1 MGAVI
6 LGRYTRVRWL
16 LASSEAVAELEQPDA
31 NSVTAAAQ
39 LHGAEEVWG
48 LTPDQPVLL
57 TGSGIGSLAGQ
68 EQNRIVAFA
77 AQPAVTSTIALPQH
91 GQWLV
96 SIEHSGSMWAAL
108 RNVRDVEWD
117 KISLDWSAVELPGA
131 NKLIVG
137 RPSHGCRPFDLVAP
151 PVHGTVLPALLDQNG
166 VLLTAPLRSENGP
179 DAYALPE
186 EPEQLMAFLDGICH
200 QVTPCYRY
208 GVLVRGVIRWL
219 NIKPGVRP
227 VTATPITTLFR
238 KRLAV
243 FKRELAARGIYY
255 EDDASET
262 GYELRFAV
270 EDGAVPPSFYES
282 DAALAFTVSGEGAPE
297 DDKREQARQLYDPED
312 DWETGQSYAIDYP
325 AMPARVD
332 VSGTDLVFYTS
343 EFTTVDCVPVNDA
356 WAEAHLEYAGLAAGL
371 DVGASS
377 YPALMMA
384 NRARV
389 EDATGPLPVYGSI
402 VDSADRVQRAAYA
415 FATGGTPNAAV
426 EARLARLRGPIV
438 RVLLGRVALD
448 VAKTGNLDE
457 VARIVATLPPL
468 APGPFPCR
476 AHAVI
481 ELADG
486 LVDQVRQ
493 AALVTSAIGEVIDP
507 LEQHLALL
515 FANRAGGAVYG
526 ISHEIA
532 KWSVNGTVDI
542 GRWGEEVLEPLFGRL
557 EPPDGHPIG

>member
-6 LGRYTRVRWL
+6 LGRYTRLRWL
-16 LASSEAVAELEQPDA
+16 PASSESIAELERPDA

-39 LHGAEEVWG
+39 FHGAEEVWG

-57 TGSGIGSLAGQ
+57 TGSGFSSPASQ
-68 EQNRIVAFA
+68 EQNRIAA
-77 AQPAVTSTIALPQH
+77 CPAQPVVTNTIALPQH

-117 KISLDWSAVELPGA
+117 EISLDWSAVQLPGA
-131 NKLIVG
+131 IKLIVG
-137 RPSHGCRPFDLVAP
+137 RPLRGCQPFDLVTP
-151 PVHGTVLPALLDQNG
+151 PARATASPALLDQDG
-166 VLLTAPLRSENGP
+166 VLLTAPLRSEKGSDDHAP
-179 DAYALPE
+179 PA
-186 EPEQLMAFLDGICH
+186 EPEQLLSFLDGICH

-208 GVLVRGVIRWL
+208 GLLVRGDMRWL
-219 NIKPGVRP
+219 DIKPGIRP
-227 VTATPITTLFR
+227 ATATPITTLLR
-238 KRLAV
+238 ERLAA
-243 FKRELAARGIYY
+243 FRRELAARGIYY
-255 EDDASET
+255 DDDASET

-270 EDGAVPPSFYES
+270 EDGAVPSSFYEP
-282 DAALAFTVSGEGAPE
+282 DAALAFTVSGEGGPE
-297 DDKREQARQLYDPED
+297 DDKREQARRLYDPEN
-312 DWETGQSYAIDYP
+312 DWETGQSYAIDYST
-325 AMPARVD
+325 MPARVD

-343 EFTTVDCVPVNDA
+343 EFTTVHGTPVNDA

-377 YPALMMA
+377 HPALIMA
-384 NRARV
+384 DRARV
-389 EDATGPLPVYGSI
+389 EGATGPLPIHGSI

-448 VAKTGNLDE
+448 VAKTGNLGE
-457 VARIVATLPPL
+457 AARIVATLPPL

-493 AALVTSAIGEVIDP
+493 AALITSAISEVVDP

-515 FANRAGGAVYG
+515 FANRASGAVHG
-526 ISHEIA
+526 VSHEVA

-542 GRWGEEVLEPLFGRL
+542 GRWGEEVLEPLFSL

>member
-6 LGRYTRVRWL
+6 LGRYTRLRWL
-16 LASSEAVAELEQPDA
+16 PATSESIAELERPDA

-39 LHGAEEVWG
+39 FHGAEEVWG
-48 LTPDQPVLL
+48 LTPDQPALL
-57 TGSGIGSLAGQ
+57 TGSGFSSPASQ
-68 EQNRIVAFA
+68 EQNRIAAFP
-77 AQPAVTSTIALPQH
+77 AQPVVTNTIALPQH

-108 RNVRDVEWD
+108 RNVRDVEW
-117 KISLDWSAVELPGA
+117 KEISLDWCAVELPGA
-131 NKLIVG
+131 TKLIVA
-137 RPSHGCRPFDLVAP
+137 RPSRGCQRFDLVAP
-151 PVHGTVLPALLDQNG
+151 PARGTALPALLDQNG
-166 VLLTAPLRSENGP
+166 VLLTAPLRSEKGADDHAP
-179 DAYALPE
+179 PE

-208 GVLVRGVIRWL
+208 GLLVRGDMRWL
-219 NIKPGVRP
+219 DIKPGVRP
-227 VTATPITTLFR
+227 ATATPITTLLR
-238 KRLAV
+238 KRLAL
-243 FKRELAARGIYY
+243 FERELTARGIYY

-270 EDGAVPPSFYES
+270 EDGAVPPSFYEA

-297 DDKREQARQLYDPED
+297 DDKREQARQLYDPEN

-343 EFTTVDCVPVNDA
+343 EFTTIDGMPVSDA
-356 WAEAHLEYAGLAAGL
+356 WAQAHLEYAGLAAGL

-384 NRARV
+384 DRARV
-389 EDATGPLPVYGSI
+389 EGATGPLPVHGSI
-402 VDSADRVQRAAYA
+402 VDSADRVQRAAYV
-415 FATGGTPNAAV
+415 FATGGTPNAAI
-426 EARLARLRGPIV
+426 EARLAKLRGPIV
-438 RVLLGRVALD
+438 RVLLGRFALD
-448 VAKTGNLDE
+448 VANTGNLAE
-457 VARIVATLPPL
+457 ATRIVATLPPL

-481 ELADG
+481 ALADG
-486 LVDQVRQ
+486 LDDQVRQ
-493 AALVTSAIGEVIDP
+493 AAFVTSAIGEVIDP

-515 FANRAGGAVYG
+515 FANRTGGAVRG
-526 ISHEIA
+526 ILHEIA
-532 KWSVNGTVDI
+532 KWYVNGTVDI
-542 GRWGEEVLEPLFGRL
+542 GRWAEEVLEPLFGRL
-557 EPPDGHPIG
+557 EPPDVNHIG

>member
-6 LGRYTRVRWL
+6 LGRYTRIRWL
-16 LASSEAVAELEQPDA
+16 PATSESIAELEQPDA

-39 LHGAEEVWG
+39 FHGAEEVWG

-57 TGSGIGSLAGQ
+57 TGSGFSSPASH
-68 EQNRIVAFA
+68 EQNRIAAFSA
-77 AQPAVTSTIALPQH
+77 KPVVTNTIALPQH

-117 KISLDWSAVELPGA
+117 EISLDWSAVELPGA

-137 RPSHGCRPFDLVAP
+137 RPLRGGQPFDLVAP
-151 PVHGTVLPALLDQNG
+151 PARGTASPALLDLDG
-166 VLLTAPLRSENGP
+166 GLLTAPLRSEKGADDHAP
-179 DAYALPE
+179 PE
-186 EPEQLMAFLDGICH
+186 EPEKLMLFLDGICH
-200 QVTPCYRY
+200 QVTPCFRY
-208 GVLVRGVIRWL
+208 GLLVRGVIRWL
-219 NIKPGVRP
+219 DIKPGVRP
-227 VTATPITTLFR
+227 ATATPITTRFR
-238 KRLAV
+238 KRLAL

-255 EDDASET
+255 EDDANET

-270 EDGAVPPSFYES
+270 EDGAAPPSFHEV
-282 DAALAFTVSGEGAPE
+282 DAPLAYTVSGEGAPE
-297 DDKREQARQLYDPED
+297 DDKREQARKLYDPEN
-312 DWETGQSYAIDYP
+312 DWETGQSYAIDYS

-343 EFTTVDCVPVNDA
+343 EFTTVDGMPVNDA

-384 NRARV
+384 DRARV
-389 EDATGPLPVYGSI
+389 EGATGPLPVYGSI

-438 RVLLGRVALD
+438 RVLLGCVALD
-448 VAKTGNLDE
+448 VAKTGNLGE
-457 VARIVATLPPL
+457 AARIVATLPPL

-486 LVDQVRQ
+486 LVDQVHQ
-493 AALVTSAIGEVIDP
+493 AALITSAISEVVDP

-515 FANRAGGAVYG
+515 FANRAGGAVHG
-526 ISHEIA
+526 VSHEVA

-542 GRWGEEVLEPLFGRL
+542 GRWGEEVLEPLFGL

>member
-6 LGRYTRVRWL
+6 LGRYTRLRWL
-16 LASSEAVAELEQPDA
+16 PAWSASIAELEQPDA
-31 NSVTAAAQ
+31 NSLTAAAQ
-39 LHGAEEVWG
+39 FHGAEEVWG

-57 TGSGIGSLAGQ
+57 TGSGIISHAGQ
-68 EQNRIVAFA
+68 EQNRIAA
-77 AQPAVTSTIALPQH
+77 LPAQPVVTKTIALPQH
-91 GQWLV
+91 GEWLV

-117 KISLDWSAVELPGA
+117 EISFDWSAVELPGS

-137 RPSHGCRPFDLVAP
+137 RPARGCQPFDLVAP
-151 PVHGTVLPALLDQNG
+151 PALGTALPALLDQDG
-166 VLLTAPLRSENGP
+166 ALLTAPLRCEKGAGDHAP
-179 DAYALPE
+179 PE
-186 EPEQLMAFLDGICH
+186 EPGQLLSFLDGICH

-208 GVLVRGVIRWL
+208 GLLVHGVIRWL
-219 NIKPGVRP
+219 DIKPGVRP
-227 VTATPITTLFR
+227 ATATPITTLLR

-243 FKRELAARGIYY
+243 FGRELAARGIYY

-270 EDGAVPPSFYES
+270 EDGAVPPSFYEA

-343 EFTTVDCVPVNDA
+343 EFTTVDGMPVNDA

-377 YPALMMA
+377 YPALMTA
-384 NRARV
+384 DRARV
-389 EDATGPLPVYGSI
+389 EGATGPLPLYGST
-402 VDSADRVQRAAYA
+402 VDAADRVQRAAYA
-415 FATGGTPNAAV
+415 FATGGTPDAAV

-438 RVLLGRVALD
+438 RVLLGRVALH

-457 VARIVATLPPL
+457 AVRIVATLPPL

-515 FANRAGGAVYG
+515 FANRAGCAVHG

-532 KWSVNGTVDI
+532 KWPVNGTVNI
-542 GRWGEEVLEPLFGRL
+542 GRWGEEVLEPLFGSL
-557 EPPDGHPIG
+557 EPPDGHPIE

>member
-6 LGRYTRVRWL
+6 LGRYTRLRWL
-16 LASSEAVAELEQPDA
+16 PATSESIAELERPDA

-39 LHGAEEVWG
+39 FHGAEEVWG
-48 LTPDQPVLL
+48 LLPDQNVLL
-57 TGSGIGSLAGQ
+57 AGSGFSSLASQ
-68 EQNRIVAFA
+68 EQNRIAAFP
-77 AQPAVTSTIALPQH
+77 AQPVVTNTIALPQH
-91 GQWLV
+91 DQWLV
-96 SIEHSGSMWAAL
+96 GIEHSGSMWAAL
-108 RNVRDVEWD
+108 RNVRDVEWNE
-117 KISLDWSAVELPGA
+117 ISLDWSAVELAGA
-131 NKLIVG
+131 NKLILG
-137 RPSHGCRPFDLVAP
+137 RPLRGCQPFDLVAP
-151 PVHGTVLPALLDQNG
+151 PVRATASPALLDQDG
-166 VLLTAPLRSENGP
+166 VLLTAPLRSAKMSDDHAP
-179 DAYALPE
+179 PE
-186 EPEQLMAFLDGICH
+186 EREQLMAFLDGICH

-208 GVLVRGVIRWL
+208 GLLVRGVIRWL
-219 NIKPGVRP
+219 DIKPGVRP
-227 VTATPITTLFR
+227 VTATPITTLLR

-243 FKRELAARGIYY
+243 FRRELAARGIYY

-270 EDGAVPPSFYES
+270 EDGAVPASFYEA
-282 DAALAFTVSGEGAPE
+282 DAALAFTVSGEGGPE
-297 DDKREQARQLYDPED
+297 DDKREQARQLYDPEN

-343 EFTTVDCVPVNDA
+343 EFTTIDSVPVNDA
-356 WAEAHLEYAGLAAGL
+356 WAEAHLEFAGLAAGL
-371 DVGASS
+371 VVGASS
-377 YPALMMA
+377 YPALTMDD
-384 NRARV
+384 RARV
-389 EDATGPLPVYGSI
+389 EGATGPLPVYGSI

-426 EARLARLRGPIV
+426 EAQLARLRGPIV
-438 RVLLGRVALD
+438 RVLLGHVALD

-457 VARIVATLPPL
+457 AARIVATLPPL

-476 AHAVI
+476 AHALI

-493 AALVTSAIGEVIDP
+493 AALVTSAVADLIDP

-515 FANRAGGAVYG
+515 FANRAGAAVHG
-526 ISHEIA
+526 ISHGVA
-532 KWSVNGTVDI
+532 KWFVNGTVDI

>member
-6 LGRYTRVRWL
+6 LGRYTRLRWL
-16 LASSEAVAELEQPDA
+16 PASSESIAELERLDA

-39 LHGAEEVWG
+39 FYGAEEVWG

-57 TGSGIGSLAGQ
+57 TGSGFSSPASQ
-68 EQNRIVAFA
+68 EQNRIAA
-77 AQPAVTSTIALPQH
+77 CPAQPVVTNTIALPQQD
-91 GQWLV
+91 QWLV

-117 KISLDWSAVELPGA
+117 EISLDWSAVELPGA
-131 NKLIVG
+131 DKLIIG
-137 RPSHGCRPFDLVAP
+137 RPLRGSQPFDLVAP
-151 PVHGTVLPALLDQNG
+151 PAREAASSALLDLDG
-166 VLLTAPLRSENGP
+166 GLLIAPLRSEKGADDHAP
-179 DAYALPE
+179 PE
-186 EPEQLMAFLDGICH
+186 EPEKLMLFLDGICH

-208 GVLVRGVIRWL
+208 GLLVRGVIRWL
-219 NIKPGVRP
+219 DIKPGVRP
-227 VTATPITTLFR
+227 ATATPITTRFR

-270 EDGAVPPSFYES
+270 EDGAAPPSFHEV
-282 DAALAFTVSGEGAPE
+282 DAPLAYTVSGEGAPE
-297 DDKREQARQLYDPED
+297 DDKREQARKLYDPEN
-312 DWETGQSYAIDYP
+312 DWETGQSYAIDYS

-343 EFTTVDCVPVNDA
+343 EFTTVDGMPVNDA

-384 NRARV
+384 DRARV
-389 EDATGPLPVYGSI
+389 EGATGPLSVYGSI

-438 RVLLGRVALD
+438 RVLLGCVALD
-448 VAKTGNLDE
+448 VAKTGNLGE
-457 VARIVATLPPL
+457 AARIVATLPPL

-486 LVDQVRQ
+486 LVDQVHQ
-493 AALVTSAIGEVIDP
+493 VALITSAISEVVDP

-515 FANRAGGAVYG
+515 FANRAGGAVHG
-526 ISHEIA
+526 VSHEVA

-542 GRWGEEVLEPLFGRL
+542 GRWGKEVLEPLFGL

>member
-6 LGRYTRVRWL
+6 LGRYTRLRWL
-16 LASSEAVAELEQPDA
+16 PASSESIAELERLDA

-39 LHGAEEVWG
+39 FYGAEEVWG

-57 TGSGIGSLAGQ
+57 TGSGFSSPASQ
-68 EQNRIVAFA
+68 EQNRIAA
-77 AQPAVTSTIALPQH
+77 CPAQPVVTNTIALPQQD
-91 GQWLV
+91 QWLV

-117 KISLDWSAVELPGA
+117 EISLDWSAVELPGA
-131 NKLIVG
+131 DKLIIG
-137 RPSHGCRPFDLVAP
+137 RPLRGSQPFDLVAP
-151 PVHGTVLPALLDQNG
+151 PARGTASPALLDLDG
-166 VLLTAPLRSENGP
+166 GLLTAPLRSEKGADDHAP
-179 DAYALPE
+179 PE
-186 EPEQLMAFLDGICH
+186 EPEKLMLFLDGICH
-200 QVTPCYRY
+200 QVTPCFRY
-208 GVLVRGVIRWL
+208 GLLVRGVIRWL
-219 NIKPGVRP
+219 DIKPGVRP
-227 VTATPITTLFR
+227 ATATPITTRFR
-238 KRLAV
+238 ERLAV

-270 EDGAVPPSFYES
+270 EDGAAPPSFHEV
-282 DAALAFTVSGEGAPE
+282 DAPLAYTVSGEGAPE
-297 DDKREQARQLYDPED
+297 DDKREQARKLYDPEN
-312 DWETGQSYAIDYP
+312 DWETGQSYAIDYS

-343 EFTTVDCVPVNDA
+343 EFTTVDGMPVNDA

-384 NRARV
+384 DRARV
-389 EDATGPLPVYGSI
+389 EGATGPLSVYGSI

-438 RVLLGRVALD
+438 RVLLGCVALD
-448 VAKTGNLDE
+448 VAKTGNLGE
-457 VARIVATLPPL
+457 AARIVATLPPL

-486 LVDQVRQ
+486 LVDQVHQ
-493 AALVTSAIGEVIDP
+493 VALITSAISEVVDP

-515 FANRAGGAVYG
+515 FANRAGGAVHG
-526 ISHEIA
+526 VSHEVA
-532 KWSVNGTVDI
+532 KWSVNGTVEI
-542 GRWGEEVLEPLFGRL
+542 GRWGEEVLEPLFGL

>member
-6 LGRYTRVRWL
+6 LGRYTRLRWL
-16 LASSEAVAELEQPDA
+16 PASSQSIAELERPDA
-31 NSVTAAAQ
+31 NFVTAAAQ
-39 LHGAEEVWG
+39 FHGAKEVWG

-57 TGSGIGSLAGQ
+57 TGSGFSSLASQ
-68 EQNRIVAFA
+68 EQNRIAAF
-77 AQPAVTSTIALPQH
+77 PALPVVTNTIALPQH

-117 KISLDWSAVELPGA
+117 EISLDWSAVELPGA
-131 NKLIVG
+131 NKLIIG
-137 RPSHGCRPFDLVAP
+137 RPLRGCQPFDLVAP
-151 PVHGTVLPALLDQNG
+151 PARATASPAVLDQDG
-166 VLLTAPLRSENGP
+166 VLLTAPLRSEKGSDDHAP
-179 DAYALPE
+179 PE
-186 EPEQLMAFLDGICH
+186 EPAQLMPFLDGICH

-208 GVLVRGVIRWL
+208 GLLVLGGIRWL
-219 NIKPGVRP
+219 DIKPGIRP
-227 VTATPITTLFR
+227 ATATATTTLLR

-243 FKRELAARGIYY
+243 FSRELAARGIYY

-270 EDGAVPPSFYES
+270 EDGAVPPSFYEP
-282 DAALAFTVSGEGAPE
+282 DAALAFTVSGEGGPE
-297 DDKREQARQLYDPED
+297 DDKRKQARQLYDPEN

-325 AMPARVD
+325 SMPARVD

-343 EFTTVDCVPVNDA
+343 EFTTIDGMPVNDA

-384 NRARV
+384 DRARV
-389 EDATGPLPVYGSI
+389 EGTTGPLPVYGSI

-438 RVLLGRVALD
+438 RVLLGRFALD
-448 VAKTGNLDE
+448 VAKTGNL
-457 VARIVATLPPL
+457 
-468 APGPFPCR
+468 G
-476 AHAVI
+476 H
-481 ELADG
+481 
-486 LVDQVRQ
+486 VDK
-493 AALVTSAIGEVIDP
+493 G
-507 LEQHLALL
+507 
-515 FANRAGGAVYG
+515 
-526 ISHEIA
+526 
-532 KWSVNGTVDI
+532 
-542 GRWGEEVLEPLFGRL
+542 
-557 EPPDGHPIG
+557 

>member
-1 MGAVI
+1 
-6 LGRYTRVRWL
+6 
-16 LASSEAVAELEQPDA
+16 
-31 NSVTAAAQ
+31 
-39 LHGAEEVWG
+39 
-48 LTPDQPVLL
+48 
-57 TGSGIGSLAGQ
+57 
-68 EQNRIVAFA
+68 
-77 AQPAVTSTIALPQH
+77 
-91 GQWLV
+91 
-96 SIEHSGSMWAAL
+96 MWAAL
-108 RNVRDVEWD
+108 RNVRNVEWD
-117 KISLDWSAVELPGA
+117 EVSLDWSAVELPGA

-137 RPSHGCRPFDLVAP
+137 RPLRGCQPFNLVAP
-151 PVHGTVLPALLDQNG
+151 PARGIALPALLDQDG
-166 VLLTAPLRSENGP
+166 VLLTAPLRSEKGSDDQGP
-179 DAYALPE
+179 PE
-186 EPEQLMAFLDGICH
+186 KPEQLSSFLDGICH
-200 QVTPCYRY
+200 RVSPCYRC
-208 GVLVRGVIRWL
+208 GLLVRGAIRWFD
-219 NIKPGVRP
+219 IKPSVRP
-227 VTATPITTLFR
+227 ATATPTTTLLR
-238 KRLAV
+238 NRLAV
-243 FKRELAARGIYY
+243 FKLELAARGIYY

-270 EDGAVPPSFYES
+270 EDGAVPLSFYEA

-297 DDKREQARQLYDPED
+297 DDKREQARQLYDPEN

-325 AMPARVD
+325 VMPARVD

-343 EFTTVDCVPVNDA
+343 EFTTVDGMPVNDA
-356 WAEAHLEYAGLAAGL
+356 WAKAHLEYAGLVAGL
-371 DVGASS
+371 DAGASS
-377 YPALMMA
+377 YPALTMA
-384 NRARV
+384 DRARV
-389 EDATGPLPVYGSI
+389 EGATGPLPVYGSI

-438 RVLLGRVALD
+438 RVLLGRFALNF
-448 VAKTGNLDE
+448 AKKGNLAE
-457 VARIVATLPPL
+457 AARVVATLPPL

-493 AALVTSAIGEVIDP
+493 AAIVTSAICEVIDP

>member
-6 LGRYTRVRWL
+6 LGRYTRLRWL
-16 LASSEAVAELEQPDA
+16 PATSESIAELEQPDA

-39 LHGAEEVWG
+39 FHGAEEVWG

-57 TGSGIGSLAGQ
+57 TGSGFSSPASH
-68 EQNRIVAFA
+68 EQNRIAAF
-77 AQPAVTSTIALPQH
+77 PAPPVVTNTIALPQR

-108 RNVRDVEWD
+108 RNVRNVEWNE
-117 KISLDWSAVELPGA
+117 ISLDWSAVELPGA
-131 NKLIVG
+131 IKLIVA
-137 RPSHGCRPFDLVAP
+137 RPLRNCQPFNLVAP
-151 PVHGTVLPALLDQNG
+151 PARGTALPALLDQNG
-166 VLLTAPLRSENGP
+166 ALLIAPMRSEKGASDHAP
-179 DAYALPE
+179 PE
-186 EPEQLMAFLDGICH
+186 ELEQLQAFLDGICH

-208 GVLVRGVIRWL
+208 GLLVRGVIRWL
-219 NIKPGVRP
+219 DIKPGVRP
-227 VTATPITTLFR
+227 VTATPITTLLR
-238 KRLAV
+238 KRLAG
-243 FKRELAARGIYY
+243 FRRELAARGIYY

-270 EDGAVPPSFYES
+270 EDGAVPPSFYEP

-297 DDKREQARQLYDPED
+297 DDKRERARRLYDPED

-343 EFTTVDCVPVNDA
+343 EFTTVDGVPVNDA

-377 YPALMMA
+377 YPALTIA
-384 NRARV
+384 DRAHV
-389 EDATGPLPVYGSI
+389 ERATGQLPFCGSI

-415 FATGGTPNAAV
+415 FATGGLPNAAV

-438 RVLLGRVALD
+438 RVLLGRFALD
-448 VAKTGNLDE
+448 FVKKGNLAE
-457 VARIVATLPPL
+457 AARIVATLPPL

-486 LVDQVRQ
+486 LVDPARQ
-493 AALVTSAIGEVIDP
+493 AVIVTSAICEVIDP

-515 FANRAGGAVYG
+515 FANRAGGAVHG

-532 KWSVNGTVDI
+532 KWFVNGTVDI
-542 GRWGEEVLEPLFGRL
+542 GRWSEEVLEPLFGRL

>member
-6 LGRYTRVRWL
+6 LGRYTRIRWL
-16 LASSEAVAELEQPDA
+16 PASSESIAELEQPNA

-39 LHGAEEVWG
+39 FHGAEEVWG

-57 TGSGIGSLAGQ
+57 TGSGFSSPASQ
-68 EQNRIVAFA
+68 EQNRIAAFP
-77 AQPAVTSTIALPQH
+77 AQPVITNTIALPQH

-108 RNVRDVEWD
+108 HNVQDVEWD
-117 KISLDWSAVELPGA
+117 EISLDWSAVELPGA
-131 NKLIVG
+131 NKLIVA
-137 RPSHGCRPFDLVAP
+137 RPSRGCQPFDLVAP
-151 PVHGTVLPALLDQNG
+151 PVRGTALPALLDQNG

-179 DAYALPE
+179 DAHVPPE
-186 EPEQLMAFLDGICH
+186 EPEQLMAFLNGVCH

-208 GVLVRGVIRWL
+208 GLLVRGVIRWL
-219 NIKPGVRP
+219 DIKPGVRP

-243 FKRELAARGIYY
+243 FRGELAARGIYY

-270 EDGAVPPSFYES
+270 EDGAVPPSFYEA

-332 VSGTDLVFYTS
+332 VSGTDLVVYTS
-343 EFTTVDCVPVNDA
+343 EFTTVDGMPVNDA

-371 DVGASS
+371 NVGASS
-377 YPALMMA
+377 YPALSTA
-384 NRARV
+384 DRARV
-389 EDATGPLPVYGSI
+389 EGATEPLPIYGSV

-415 FATGGTPNAAV
+415 FATGGTQNAVV

-438 RVLLGRVALD
+438 RVLLGRVALE
-448 VAKTGNLDE
+448 VAKTGNLAE
-457 VARIVATLPPL
+457 AARIVATLPHL

-481 ELADG
+481 ALADG
-486 LVDQVRQ
+486 LVDQVRR
-493 AALVTSAIGEVIDP
+493 AALVTGAIGEVIDP
-507 LEQHLALL
+507 LEQRLALL
-515 FANRAGGAVYG
+515 FANRAGGAVHG
-526 ISHEIA
+526 ISHETA
-532 KWSVNGTVDI
+532 QWSVDGTVDI
-542 GRWGEEVLEPLFGRL
+542 EGWGEEVLEPLFGRL

>member
-6 LGRYTRVRWL
+6 LGRYTRLRWL
-16 LASSEAVAELEQPDA
+16 PASSESIAELERLDA

-39 LHGAEEVWG
+39 FYGAEEVWG

-57 TGSGIGSLAGQ
+57 TGSGFSSPASQ
-68 EQNRIVAFA
+68 EQNRIAA
-77 AQPAVTSTIALPQH
+77 CPAQPVVTNTIALPQQD
-91 GQWLV
+91 QWLV

-117 KISLDWSAVELPGA
+117 EISLDWSAVELPGA
-131 NKLIVG
+131 DKLIIG
-137 RPSHGCRPFDLVAP
+137 RPLRGSQPFDLVAP
-151 PVHGTVLPALLDQNG
+151 PAREAASSALLDLDG
-166 VLLTAPLRSENGP
+166 GLLIAPLRSEKGADDHAP
-179 DAYALPE
+179 PE
-186 EPEQLMAFLDGICH
+186 EPEKLMLFLDGICH
-200 QVTPCYRY
+200 QVTPCFRY
-208 GVLVRGVIRWL
+208 GLLVRGVIRWL
-219 NIKPGVRP
+219 DIKPGVRP
-227 VTATPITTLFR
+227 ATATPITTRFR
-238 KRLAV
+238 KRLAL

-255 EDDASET
+255 EDDANET

-270 EDGAVPPSFYES
+270 EDGAAPPSFHEV
-282 DAALAFTVSGEGAPE
+282 DAPLAYTVSGEGAPE
-297 DDKREQARQLYDPED
+297 DDKREQARKLYDPEN
-312 DWETGQSYAIDYP
+312 DWETGQSYAIDYS

-343 EFTTVDCVPVNDA
+343 EFTTVDGMPVNDA

-384 NRARV
+384 DRARV
-389 EDATGPLPVYGSI
+389 EGATGPLPVYGSI

-438 RVLLGRVALD
+438 RVLLGCVALD
-448 VAKTGNLDE
+448 VAKTGNLGE
-457 VARIVATLPPL
+457 AARIVATLPPL

-486 LVDQVRQ
+486 LVDQVHQ
-493 AALVTSAIGEVIDP
+493 AALITSAISEVVDP

-515 FANRAGGAVYG
+515 FANRAGGAVHG
-526 ISHEIA
+526 VSHEVA

-542 GRWGEEVLEPLFGRL
+542 GRWGKEVLEPLFGL

>member
-6 LGRYTRVRWL
+6 LGRYTRLRWL
-16 LASSEAVAELEQPDA
+16 PASSGSITELEQPDA

-39 LHGAEEVWG
+39 FHGAEEVWG

-57 TGSGIGSLAGQ
+57 TGAGISSPAGQ
-68 EQNRIVAFA
+68 EQNRIAA
-77 AQPAVTSTIALPQH
+77 LPAQPVVTNTIAMPQH
-91 GQWLV
+91 GEWLV

-108 RNVRDVEWD
+108 RDVRNVEWD
-117 KISLDWSAVELPGA
+117 EVSLDWSAVELPGA

-137 RPSHGCRPFDLVAP
+137 RPLRGCQPFNLVAP
-151 PVHGTVLPALLDQNG
+151 PARGRALPALLDQDG
-166 VLLTAPLRSENGP
+166 VLLTAPLRSEKGSDDQGP
-179 DAYALPE
+179 PE
-186 EPEQLMAFLDGICH
+186 EPEQLLSFLDGICH
-200 QVTPCYRY
+200 RVSPCYRY
-208 GVLVRGVIRWL
+208 GLLVRGAIRWFD
-219 NIKPGVRP
+219 IKPSVRP
-227 VTATPITTLFR
+227 ATATPTTTLLR
-238 KRLAV
+238 NRLAV

-270 EDGAVPPSFYES
+270 EDGAVPLSFYEA

-297 DDKREQARQLYDPED
+297 DDKREQARQLYDPEN
-312 DWETGQSYAIDYP
+312 DWETGQFYAIDYP
-325 AMPARVD
+325 VMPASVD
-332 VSGTDLVFYTS
+332 VNGTDLVFYTS
-343 EFTTVDCVPVNDA
+343 EFTTVDGMPVNDA

-384 NRARV
+384 DRARLKG
-389 EDATGPLPVYGSI
+389 ATEPLPLYGSI
-402 VDSADRVQRAAYA
+402 VDSADRIQRAAYA
-415 FATGGTPNAAV
+415 LATGGTPNAAV

-438 RVLLGRVALD
+438 RVLLGRFALD
-448 VAKTGNLDE
+448 VAQTGNLAE
-457 VARIVATLPPL
+457 ATRIVATLPPL

-493 AALVTSAIGEVIDP
+493 NALVTGAISEVIDP
-507 LEQHLALL
+507 LEQQLALL
-515 FANRAGGAVYG
+515 FANRAGGTVHG

-532 KWSVNGTVDI
+532 KWAVNGTIDI
-542 GRWGEEVLEPLFGRL
+542 GRWGKEVLEPLFDRL
-557 EPPDGHPIG
+557 EPPDGHTIR

>member
-6 LGRYTRVRWL
+6 LGRYTRLRWL
-16 LASSEAVAELEQPDA
+16 PASSESIAELERPDA

-39 LHGAEEVWG
+39 FHGAEEVWG

-57 TGSGIGSLAGQ
+57 TRSGFSSPASQ
-68 EQNRIVAFA
+68 EQNRIAAF
-77 AQPAVTSTIALPQH
+77 PPLPVVTNTIALPQH

-117 KISLDWSAVELPGA
+117 EISLDWSAVELPGA

-137 RPSHGCRPFDLVAP
+137 RPLRGRQPFDLVAP
-151 PVHGTVLPALLDQNG
+151 PARGTASPALLDQNG
-166 VLLTAPLRSENGP
+166 VLLTAPLRSEKGADDHAP
-179 DAYALPE
+179 PE
-186 EPEQLMAFLDGICH
+186 EPKQLTAFLDGICH

-208 GVLVRGVIRWL
+208 GLLVDEVIRWL
-219 NIKPGVRP
+219 DIKPGIRP
-227 VTATPITTLFR
+227 ATATAVTTLLR

-243 FKRELAARGIYY
+243 FSRELAARGIYY

-270 EDGAVPPSFYES
+270 EDGAVPPSFYEP

-297 DDKREQARQLYDPED
+297 EDKREQARQLYDPEN

-343 EFTTVDCVPVNDA
+343 VFTTVDSVPVNDA
-356 WAEAHLEYAGLAAGL
+356 WAKAHLESAGLAAGF

-377 YPALMMA
+377 YPALTMA
-384 NRARV
+384 DRARV
-389 EDATGPLPVYGSI
+389 EGATGPLPVYGSI

-415 FATGGTPNAAV
+415 VATGGTPNAAV
-426 EARLARLRGPIV
+426 EAQLAKHRGPIV

-457 VARIVATLPPL
+457 AARIVATLPPL

-493 AALVTSAIGEVIDP
+493 AALVTSVIGEVIDP

-515 FANRAGGAVYG
+515 FADRAGGAVHG